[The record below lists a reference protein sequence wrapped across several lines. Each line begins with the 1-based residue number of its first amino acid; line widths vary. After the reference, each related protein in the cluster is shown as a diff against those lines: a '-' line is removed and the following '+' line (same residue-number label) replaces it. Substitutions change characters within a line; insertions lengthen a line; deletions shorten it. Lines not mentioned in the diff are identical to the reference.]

1 MKKGP
6 QQNPKIFYG
15 WFVISGLFV
24 IAFVS
29 PMGRYILTVLFPF
42 IMKDPGW
49 SRQTIGLAFTIH
61 LWAYAI
67 FAIFAGRLMDG
78 IGGRITIFIGGL
90 LMLIGLVL
98 LSAVQ
103 QIWQLYLVF
112 GILLAAALSMAHFAP
127 ITVLVRKWFIKKAGL
142 ATGLVTIGMVSGFA
156 ILPLIIGRLS
166 AHMGWRTACV
176 ICAMG
181 FGTIIMLTAG
191 LIIRKTP
198 ESMGLHPDGEESSG
212 NEQAKST
219 LSETSDLPKNPLSS
233 TTSGALRD
241 KNFWYFFTAYSV
253 TGIPMQGLLGHV
265 IIWGVDLGFSTA
277 NSGII
282 MAALTIPSIPVRILA
297 GWLGD
302 RFGKK
307 TVLISFNLFAVIV
320 WLFGW
325 FSIKDTSS
333 FLVFVIL
340 LGFAYSAPF
349 SLYTPLVGDIFGRMI
364 VGSLMGVLTLGHGI
378 IGGIGPYVWGLI
390 ADKTSSYLWN
400 CPISA
405 ACYVVVV
412 ISIFLLNTSAYE
424 KQA

>member
-1 MKKGP
+1 MKEGP
-6 QQNPKIFYG
+6 QQNSKIFYG

-90 LMLIGLVL
+90 LMLIGLIL

-112 GILLAAALSMAHFAP
+112 GVLLAAAVSMAHFVP

-142 ATGLVTIGMVSGFA
+142 GTGLVTVGMVSGFA
-156 ILPLIIGRLS
+156 ILPLIIGRMS
-166 AHMGWRTACV
+166 AHMGWRTTCV

-198 ESMGLHPDGEESSG
+198 ESMGLHPDGEGSSG

-219 LSETSDLPKNPLSS
+219 LSETSNLPKTPLSS
-233 TTSGALRD
+233 TTTGALRD

-253 TGIPMQGLLGHV
+253 TGIPMQGLLAHV

-277 NSGII
+277 NSGMI

-307 TVLISFNLFAVIV
+307 RVLIYFNLFAVIV

-349 SLYTPLVGDIFGRMI
+349 SLYTPLLGDIFGSMI

>member
-1 MKKGP
+1 VKKGM
-6 QQNPKIFYG
+6 QHNPKIFYG
-15 WFVISGLFV
+15 WFVIGGLFV
-24 IAFVS
+24 VAFVS
-29 PMGRYILTVLFPF
+29 PMGRYILTALFPF
-42 IMKDPGW
+42 IMRDPGW
-49 SRQTIGLAFTIH
+49 SRQAIGLAFTIH
-61 LWAYAI
+61 LWAYAF
-67 FAIFAGRLMDG
+67 FAIFAGRLIDG

-90 LMLIGLVL
+90 LMLVGLAV

-156 ILPLIIGRLS
+156 VLSPIISRLS
-166 AHMGWRTACV
+166 AYMGWRSACL

-198 ESMGLHPDGEESSG
+198 ESMGLHPDGEASSDS
-212 NEQAKST
+212 ERASST
-219 LSETSDLPKNPLSS
+219 VSDISDLPREPLSS
-233 TTSGALRD
+233 TTGEALGDR
-241 KNFWYFFTAYSV
+241 NFWYFFTAYSV
-253 TGIPMQGLLGHV
+253 TGIPMQGLLGHM
-265 IIWGVDLGFSTA
+265 IIWGVDLGFPTA
-277 NSGII
+277 NSGMI

-307 TVLISFNLFAVIV
+307 RVLIFFNLYAVAI
-320 WLFGW
+320 W
-325 FSIKDTSS
+325 FSSWFFIKDTSS

-349 SLYTPLVGDIFGRMI
+349 SLYTPLLGDIFGRAI
-364 VGSLMGVLTLGHGI
+364 VGTLMGLVTLGHGI
-378 IGGIGPYVWGLI
+378 IGGIGPYVWGWI
-390 ADKTSSYLWN
+390 ADRTSSYLWN

-405 ACYVVVV
+405 ACYLIVV
-412 ISIFLLNTSAYE
+412 ISIFLLRAPARGSSA
-424 KQA
+424 